1 MTTATRQFGSSMPDV
16 WKHFRGTIGVMML
29 AGLLLAA
36 CGTAASPLQDGGQGD
51 DPKPTATVDPTI
63 EKKIEE
69 ILKTAMPTPTAK
81 PSEDGE
87 DTEPEDPDIRPTVI
101 LPTLEPVPDTVP
113 TPTPHPYAD
122 DIDISADF
130 CFNVDLHNPAYRKAL
145 EGYVASGYIISQCSK
160 LIGRTIGERCNV
172 EPTTTSLADT
182 SVQACIKREAETVKD
197 YTFRSGLAPQC
208 FVIGLTTDEE
218 FLACMKAG
226 QAKDQELRER
236 RDAGRL
242 ALRQVIDRDAAVI
255 AAEASAWACLEAI
268 GKKDLASND
277 IDVSRLLFWE
287 NFVTEE
293 EVKPLMELD
302 DARMATVNERMRVV
316 NQCALDAGVYDARYD
331 ALMAELRRYIKEE
344 PAKAEPFVH
353 FGEFKALET
362 YGSEM
367 LRP

>member
-1 MTTATRQFGSSMPDV
+1 MMTANRHFDSSMLDV
-16 WKHFRGTIGVMML
+16 WKHFCGTIGVTML
-29 AGLLLAA
+29 TSLLVAA
-36 CGTAASPLQDGGQGD
+36 CGPAAPSSSSDGKD
-51 DPKPTATVDPTI
+51 NDPKPTATIDPTV
-63 EKKIEE
+63 EHKIDE
-69 ILKTAMPTPTAK
+69 IVKTAVPTPSAK
-81 PSEDGE
+81 PSSDGE
-87 DTEPEDPDIRPTVI
+87 DKEPDEGDIPPPTKT
-101 LPTLEPVPDTVP
+101 PTPEPVPNVVLP
-113 TPTPHPYAD
+113 PTPHPYAD

-130 CFNVDLHNPAYRKAL
+130 CFNVDLHNPAYRKAR
-145 EGYVASGYIISQCSK
+145 EAYSASGYIISQCSK

-172 EPTTTSLADT
+172 GPTDLADT

-208 FVIGLTTDEE
+208 HVIGLTTDEE

-255 AAEASAWACLEAI
+255 AAEASAWACLDAI

-302 DARMATVNERMRVV
+302 DARMATVNERMRVID
-316 NQCALDAGVYDARYD
+316 QCALEAGVYDARYD